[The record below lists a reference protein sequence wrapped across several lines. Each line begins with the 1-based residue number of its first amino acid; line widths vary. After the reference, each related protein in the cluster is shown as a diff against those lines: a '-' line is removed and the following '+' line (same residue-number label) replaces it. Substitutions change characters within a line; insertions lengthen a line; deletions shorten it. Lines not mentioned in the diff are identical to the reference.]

1 MRTLRFR
8 ARDRSSVGVFAL
20 LGTALAVSCCLPG
33 CSSGEP
39 VTAEAL
45 AKARAVWNKAGI
57 RDYEL
62 EWTSSGSTSAHY
74 AVTVRG
80 GEVRKLQ
87 SVAPDGRLFDL
98 HPAEPRF
105 FGVDGLFTTI
115 ADELAQLRTA
125 TPFGQPAGT
134 KVAMRFTTDPEL
146 GYPRSYRRDVLGT
159 TQSLRIDVIRLT
171 PSRANDNS
179 KNGTGP

>member
-1 MRTLRFR
+1 MRTSNSR
-8 ARDRSSVGVFAL
+8 ARTRSTIGVLSL
-20 LGTALAVSCCLPG
+20 LGTVLAVSCSLPG

-39 VTAEAL
+39 VTPEAL
-45 AKARAVWNKAGI
+45 SRAREVWSKAGL

-80 GEVRKLQ
+80 GTVQKLQ
-87 SVAPDGRLFDL
+87 SVAPDGRHFDL

-115 ADELAQLRTA
+115 ADELAQLKTP

-134 KVAMRFTTDPEL
+134 KVAMRFTTDPAL
-146 GYPRSYRRDVLGT
+146 GYPRSYRRDVFGT

-171 PSRANDNS
+171 PSGTKGTS
-179 KNGTGP
+179 KNGADL